1 MFIQDEDG
9 AGKVE
14 PLHWV
19 DELACVVLV
28 DQVLRGIELAVPTG
42 EPVLDLV
49 IVMTETDGELPDGAP
64 VVSHIVDKLKE
75 LVNDHVRLP
84 ALFVGCEL
92 HPEVELVAGRGLIV
106 TVITLGPAELEPE
119 PLGFTIVPDKVS
131 VVLRV
136 VGKGGLLEAGVSVGT
151 LVHDSQV
158 VLNCV
163 TDGRDVS

>member
-1 MFIQDEDG
+1 MFVQDEDG

-19 DELACVVLV
+19 DELDCVVLI
-28 DQVLRGIELAVPTG
+28 DPVLRGIELAVPTG
-42 EPVLDLV
+42 DPVLDLV

-84 ALFVGCEL
+84 AVVVGCEV

-106 TVITLGPAELEPE
+106 TVITLGPAEPE
-119 PLGFTIVPDKVS
+119 PLGFTTVPDKVS
-131 VVLRV
+131 VELRV
-136 VGKGGLLEAGVSVGT
+136 VGKGGLLEPGVSVGT
-151 LVHDSQV
+151 LVNDNQV
-158 VLNCV
+158 VLN
-163 TDGRDVS
+163 